1 MEIIDAVLPEIVE
14 EEEPNYSLAELLES
28 KLRRTSARTPRAL
41 FDKMMRYGVG
51 RGYQPSEVYEALQE
65 VLQAM
70 PEEEEES
77 ESEEV

>member
-1 MEIIDAVLPEIVE
+1 
-14 EEEPNYSLAELLES
+14 
-28 KLRRTSARTPRAL
+28 
-41 FDKMMRYGVG
+41 MRYGVG

-70 PEEEEES
+70 REEEEES